1 LKLTG
6 GRRKLANKAGSTIY
20 SIRDIYKHYTKG
32 NSVIKAIDGI
42 NLNINRGSFV
52 AVTGPSGSGKT
63 TLLNLLSGFDKPT
76 SGNIIL
82 NGRDITEMKDNELY
96 DVKRLETGTVFQFF
110 YLHEGLNAVQNV
122 EYPMIIAGKKNK
134 PRKIRAN
141 QLIDQLG
148 LTNRKEFYPREMS
161 GGEKQRLG
169 IARALANDP
178 PVILADEPTGNLDSN
193 STEEILNILWKL
205 VKESDK
211 TVIMVTHDLEILSPS
226 NVIINLVDGK
236 IGRITAGNS

>member
-1 LKLTG
+1 MTG